1 MITLITIGQTPRE
14 DLMKAF
20 NLGGV
25 MDAQLIGALDKVS
38 LDEISMLEKL
48 PGEEKL
54 YVVLKSGM
62 ANINHEII
70 EQKVEKLITEY
81 AASSEAIALLCM
93 SEFKCTSNQTKVVYP
108 IKEMKE
114 KVRDI
119 THNDTTIIFVPIK
132 EQLESAKIKWDSV
145 EGKKHFVAVHPK
157 SESVLDEIS
166 RKINLYN
173 SNHVILDCYG
183 YEFELVDEIEK
194 KHQCA
199 CYNAQESVVKKIKD
213 VINEYK

>member
-1 MITLITIGQTPRE
+1 MITLITIGQTPRH

-25 MDAQLIGALDKVS
+25 MDVQLIGALDKVS
-38 LDEISMLEKL
+38 LDEINMLEKL
-48 PGEEKL
+48 SGEEKL
-54 YVVLKSGM
+54 YVVLKNGM

-70 EQKVEKLITEY
+70 EQKVGKLIKEY
-81 AASSEAIALLCM
+81 ADSSEAIALLCM
-93 SEFKCTSNQTKVVYP
+93 SEFKCTSNQTEIIYP
-108 IKEMKE
+108 INEMKE

-119 THNDTTIIFVPIK
+119 KHNDTTIIFVPIK

-157 SESVLDEIS
+157 SESVLDEIN
-166 RKINLYN
+166 REINLYN

-183 YEFELVDEIEK
+183 YEYELVDEIEK
-194 KHQCA
+194 EHHCT
-199 CYNAQESVVKKIKD
+199 CYNAQDLVVKKVKD
-213 VINEYK
+213 ITNE